1 MQPER
6 FINNILL
13 PGLME
18 LRERNGNG
26 EFTFK
31 TIELLFNDFL
41 IMKREDSKDKFYIS
55 LSITINEEN
64 KDKLYYYNLL
74 DLSEFLGSLRSCT
87 SEERR
92 SKIDLLIRKY
102 FDVESSAIRKHKP
115 LSELKRFTD
124 DEFDLVFSRE
134 RDEFL
139 YAMEILNKY
148 SNQTSDD
155 LTISSL
161 IDEL

>member
-1 MQPER
+1 
-6 FINNILL
+6 
-13 PGLME
+13 
-18 LRERNGNG
+18 
-26 EFTFK
+26 
-31 TIELLFNDFL
+31 
-41 IMKREDSKDKFYIS
+41 MKREDSKDKFYIS